1 MGLFYY
7 MKLLNIDNYELKV
20 ADEAFLVKPIR
31 DLFEKDE
38 SPHKEEFYSWMS
50 YMYFMIDPR
59 SSYNYI
65 VDEKERA
72 QTIIEQE
79 GLKKSFKPS
88 KELKAAMDVYRKLV
102 TTASSELLADSI
114 VAISNVRKVLKSI
127 NFDALEEKD
136 KVNALKT
143 TASVVAMIPK
153 LVKDLSEAE
162 KAVNKE
168 IEESGRAR
176 GGNQKTILEDGLDLF
191 A

>member
-1 MGLFYY
+1 
-7 MKLLNIDNYELKV
+7 MKLINIDNYEIKV
-20 ADEAFLVKPIR
+20 TDEALLVKPIR
-31 DLFEKDE
+31 VLFEKDS
-38 SPHKEEFYSWMS
+38 SPHKEDFYSWMS

-72 QTIIEQE
+72 AAIIEQE
-79 GLKKSFKPS
+79 GLKKNFKPD
-88 KELKAAMDVYRKLV
+88 KDLRQAMETYKKLV

-127 NFDALEEKD
+127 DFDALEEKD

-143 TASVVAMIPK
+143 TASVVSMIPK

-176 GGNQKTILEDGLDLF
+176 GNNQKTILEDGFDIF
-191 A
+191 E